1 MVVQERR
8 EKWCEGRKH
17 NFGSTTRSRPD
28 ALSMS
33 LQRTTPSAAHPAAAA
48 HWKDIFKTCVGELGL
63 KLELLVVL
71 GWLRHEKST

>member
-1 MVVQERR
+1 MVQERR

-17 NFGSTTRSRPD
+17 NKTRSRPD